1 MNSTIRAAKTSAP
14 DRVNFSLDPANGIPI
29 YRQIIQQIEYA
40 VLSGRMRP
48 GDRLPTIRSL
58 AVELRINPNTIAKA
72 YNELE
77 IRGLLITQVGNG
89 TFISDKKP
97 QGEEAARNRK
107 IRETLARFI
116 REMDA
121 LGVPGKELAEMVREN
136 GGGMYE
142 IVGLLDSANR
152 RKGSGEE
159 HFGTEEDTGLS
170 P

>member
-1 MNSTIRAAKTSAP
+1 MNSTIRGSKPDAP
-14 DRVNFSLDPANGIPI
+14 DSMNFSLDPANGAPI

-58 AVELRINPNTIAKA
+58 AVDLRINPNTIAKA

-97 QGEEAARNRK
+97 QGEEAARNSK
-107 IRETLARFI
+107 IRETLDRFI
-116 REMDA
+116 REMEA
-121 LGVPGKELAEMVREN
+121 LGVSRKELAEMVKKIEN
-136 GGGMYE
+136 
-142 IVGLLDSANR
+142 
-152 RKGSGEE
+152 
-159 HFGTEEDTGLS
+159 
-170 P
+170 